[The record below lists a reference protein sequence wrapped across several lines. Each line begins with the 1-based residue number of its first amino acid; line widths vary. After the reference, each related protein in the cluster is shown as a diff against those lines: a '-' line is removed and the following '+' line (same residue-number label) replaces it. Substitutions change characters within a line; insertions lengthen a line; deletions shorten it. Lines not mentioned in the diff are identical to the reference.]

1 MQVYFDYN
9 DVRKLQIGCGGK
21 ALDGWLNTD
30 LYSDDTVSFLDA
42 RHRFPF
48 DGESFD
54 YVFCEHMIEHLEYRE
69 AVAMLIECFR
79 ILKPRGRIRVSTPNL
94 GYLIELYNPN
104 KTELQRQEIRRIVDI
119 HFADVGIY
127 KDVFVINNF
136 FRNWGHKF
144 IYDADILSE
153 SLVESG
159 FSDITLQNVGESAH
173 DEFCDIESHGEVI
186 SEEIN
191 KLQTFVVE
199 GLKPDARIPNA
210 S

>member
-79 ILKPRGRIRVSTPNL
+79 ILKPRGRIRVSTQLRVPD
-94 GYLIELYNPN
+94 
-104 KTELQRQEIRRIVDI
+104 R
-119 HFADVGIY
+119 
-127 KDVFVINNF
+127 
-136 FRNWGHKF
+136 
-144 IYDADILSE
+144 
-153 SLVESG
+153 
-159 FSDITLQNVGESAH
+159 TLQS
-173 DEFCDIESHGEVI
+173 
-186 SEEIN
+186 
-191 KLQTFVVE
+191 
-199 GLKPDARIPNA
+199 
-210 S
+210 